1 MGQSASGR
9 VLGTMRKGAAWTA
22 IAFALFALANFP
34 IPGNAEW
41 FLMPFEDKL
50 PVVGNIDEVLAGVGL
65 AWGLSVLQ
73 LNPVAALRR
82 ARERKKAAAKEPAS
96 P

>member
-1 MGQSASGR
+1 MSDSASGR
-9 VLGTMRKGAAWTA
+9 VFGTMKKGAAWAA

-65 AWGLSVLQ
+65 AWGLSVLR
-73 LNPVAALRR
+73 LNPIAALKR
-82 ARERKKAAAKEPAS
+82 AREKKKAAAAKPSE
-96 P
+96 